1 MTPKLP
7 RKLPVSAVDDLMA
20 HTDTAFMDRLRQ
32 AIDRATGGSVGAFA
46 QLSGVP
52 PSTIH
57 KYLARGS
64 EPGRMTLLR
73 IANAAQVSVG
83 WLAAGEGATPGG
95 DDHDI
100 WECPYF
106 DAELSA
112 GSGRE
117 AWAGQTPT
125 DTLRLPGGLVRNLF
139 RPRGPTI
146 ALRVAGDSMEPT
158 IRDGAVAVIDTSA
171 DRIDRDGKVYALRV
185 DNVLLI
191 KRAHVIPCSGVRLTG
206 DNAASPTVQ
215 LDAADADR
223 LAVLGRVCGVVNSA

>member
-1 MTPKLP
+1 MTPKNARLP
-7 RKLPVSAVDDLMA
+7 AIGSSEPHVALQND
-20 HTDTAFMDRLRQ
+20 AFVDRLRQ
-32 AIDRATGGSVGAFA
+32 MIDRTTSGSVHAFA
-46 QLSGVP
+46 QLAGQP

-57 KYLARGS
+57 KYLREGS
-64 EPGRMTLLR
+64 EPSRWSLVRM
-73 IANAAQVSVG
+73 AAAGGVTVG

-95 DDHDI
+95 DDADV

-125 DTLRLPGGLVRNLF
+125 DTLRLPGQLVRNLF

-191 KRAHVIPCSGVRLTG
+191 KRAHVIPGVGIRLAG
-206 DNAASPTVQ
+206 DNAASPSVQ
-215 LDAADADR
+215 LDATDADR
-223 LAVLGRVCGVVNSA
+223 LAVLGRVCGVINAA

>member
-1 MTPKLP
+1 MTPNFLAETAP
-7 RKLPVSAVDDLMA
+7 GSSGDPMA

-32 AIDRATGGSVGAFA
+32 AIDRTTGGSVGAFA
-46 QLSGVP
+46 QLAGVP

-57 KYLARGS
+57 KYLTRGS

-73 IANAAQVSVG
+73 IANAAQVPVG
-83 WLAAGEGATPGG
+83 WLAAGEGATPGA
-95 DDHDI
+95 DDPDI

-125 DTLRLPGGLVRNLF
+125 DTLRLPGHLVRNLF

-158 IRDGAVAVIDTSA
+158 IRDGAVAIIDTSA

-191 KRAHVIPCSGVRLTG
+191 KRAHVIPGVGIRLAG
-206 DNAASPTVQ
+206 DNSASPSVQ
-215 LDAADADR
+215 LDATDADR
-223 LAVLGRVCGVVNSA
+223 LAVLGRVCGVLNAP